1 MYGIK
6 TQASLLQAQPSDDF
20 PPPAVEVSI
29 VAQQMW
35 IRVIALR

>member
-6 TQASLLQAQPSDDF
+6 TQASLLQAQPS
-20 PPPAVEVSI
+20 PPPAVEASI